1 MKLITPEVDL
11 GGYPT
16 QIKVDLGAGPGGE
29 RTMSGDAWDAAKEK
43 MDCSNVDVGAFSPVD
58 IMYAIDALKEPGSI
72 EEFHEHMDYGV
83 NEEAMATEEPQPN
96 PECSIGLDELTN
108 FLIANQ

>member
-1 MKLITPEVDL
+1 
-11 GGYPT
+11 
-16 QIKVDLGAGPGGE
+16 
-29 RTMSGDAWDAAKEK
+29 MSGDAWDAAKEK

-108 FLIANQ
+108 FLIANQPQSKQELADRILAKFMVMRRECPSPPTST